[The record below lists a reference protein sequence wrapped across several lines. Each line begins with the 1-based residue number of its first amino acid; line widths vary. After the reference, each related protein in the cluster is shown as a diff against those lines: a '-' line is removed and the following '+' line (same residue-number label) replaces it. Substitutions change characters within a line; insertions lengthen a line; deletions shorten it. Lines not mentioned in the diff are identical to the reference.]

1 MGLCGSQDRRC
12 RHIGEAPGGK
22 ETRCNEIAKYGL
34 PEGPAKWCRHHRIRG
49 EDFPVQRLNNQS
61 STSGGFESAA
71 GPKKRKSLV
80 KRAMEK
86 KEDEEHLSL
95 IFIRDMV
102 KRAIRAKTDTDPKA
116 RLKATFSEF
125 DSDGNGT
132 ISPVEFAGFVA
143 LRLKEDG
150 GTKQPSL
157 DEISNAFKYIDGDG
171 SGEIDYAE
179 FEKYFGETERGGR
192 PS

>member
-61 STSGGFESAA
+61 STGGGFESAA

-150 GTKQPSL
+150 GTMQPSL